1 MASVGFQAFAEA
13 FLNRTSDEIRKATEE
28 AQKYRDKL
36 SEDAEKGKTLVQRRR
51 AVADQAKGLANQ
63 ARANGATDAMIDA
76 ALAAGPTGL
85 TDLNANLA
93 KIRQTMGS
101 RWTPEAAQNAV
112 ELPEGFTG
120 IEGTLDE
127 KINATFGLKTS
138 GVGSTEAP
146 QRSFL
151 QKLFGAGDRQAIRA
165 EMDAE
170 ASHSG
175 MSTLDLTELAQ
186 QNEYQSLAGGTFMDF
201 VMPKVFN
208 PEDAT
213 SEVIAYNRIRDT
225 AMDTA
230 KTSQGYADLKAKL
243 DAAKSATPMPNT
255 PEARAQEQEIARLTE
270 QLNDYVRTA
279 GNQALESYVRDR
291 ASVFSGGGYLEA
303 MGNTIDKTFGIEGVA
318 AGIRNDVYGTPED
331 DTTVT
336 EDTPVKPIKPE
347 VIAAGV
353 EGAGGSV
360 VVQPKGGMTVEH
372 PSLKD
377 ISGSGSVTIE
387 TDEDNNPTGVTF
399 DLDGEEV
406 FSRDTRMIKH
416 VMSTVDRVRASERG
430 TIDVTTAGRDFTDV
444 APEDMPKIDPRMITD
459 EEVDK
464 LTREQLRAAGLKE
477 SELGQ
482 FLMFLPTGEERDRQV
497 EQITLKYN
505 ADPEAWYSVTVPGLN
520 LNRPMKV
527 KGSDMQYVP
536 DAAIARGYNNIAFS
550 EIAEG
555 QELPKKTWTKA
566 KIQRTYETFD
576 PVAAKEEESS
586 VDAATIAE
594 EVDSATPGT
603 PNDALSKTLENEN
616 DPTTQILQ
624 KHGFDIVKFLESE
637 GFTQEDSEEEI
648 AQGLTDWYANNSAN
662 LDLPS
667 YPRDQGPMIYALK
680 LLLKKD

>member
-13 FLNRTSDEIRKATEE
+13 FLNRTAEEIKKASDEAEE
-28 AQKYRDKL
+28 YRDKL
-36 SEDAEKGKTLVQRRR
+36 KEDAEKGKALVQRRR
-51 AVADQAKGLANQ
+51 AVRDQAKGLANQ

-76 ALAAGPTGL
+76 ALATGPTGL
-85 TDLNANLA
+85 TDLTASLA

-101 RWTPEAAQNAV
+101 RWTPEAAQNAIQ
-112 ELPEGFTG
+112 LPEGFTG

-127 KINATFGLKTS
+127 KLNATFGLKTS

-151 QKLFGAGDRQAIRA
+151 QSLFGAGNREAIRA
-165 EMDAE
+165 QLDAD
-170 ASHSG
+170 ASEGG

-186 QNEYQSLAGGTFMDF
+186 QNEYQSLAGGTFMNI

-208 PEDAT
+208 AEDAT

-225 AMDTA
+225 AMETA
-230 KTSQGYADLKAKL
+230 KTSEGYDALKAKL
-243 DAAKSATPMPNT
+243 EAAKGASVQPGT
-255 PEARAQEQEIARLTE
+255 PEAKAQAQEVARLTE

-279 GNQALESYVRDR
+279 GNTALESYVRDR

-331 DTTVT
+331 EA
-336 EDTPVKPIKPE
+336 EDPEAPVQPIKPE

-360 VVQPKGGMTVEH
+360 TMQPKGGMTVEH

-377 ISGSGSVTIE
+377 ISGTGSVTIE

-399 DLDGEEV
+399 DLDGEAV

-416 VMSTVDRVRASERG
+416 VMASVGRVRASERG
-430 TIDVTTAGRDFTDV
+430 TIDVTTAGRDFTGV

-464 LTREQLRAAGLKE
+464 LTRDQLRAAGLKE

-482 FLMFLPTGEERDRQV
+482 FLMFLPEGEERDRQV

-527 KGSDMQYVP
+527 KGSDLEYVP
-536 DAAIARGYNNIAFS
+536 DAAIARGYNNIEFA

-555 QELPKKTWTKA
+555 QELPKKTWTKG

-576 PVAAKEEESS
+576 PVAAKEEASS
-586 VDAATIAE
+586 VDMTTIAE
-594 EVDSATPGT
+594 EVDSATPGK
-603 PNDALSKTLENEN
+603 PNDTLAKTLENEN
-616 DPTTQILQ
+616 DPTTQILKQ
-624 KHGFDIVKFLESE
+624 HGMDIVKFLESE

-662 LDLPS
+662 MDLPS

>member
-13 FLNRTSDEIRKATEE
+13 FLNRTADEINKATD
-28 AQKYRDKL
+28 AAAKYRDELK
-36 SEDAEKGKTLVQRRR
+36 EQAEKGKATMQRRK
-51 AVADQAKGLANQ
+51 AVADQALGLVNQ
-63 ARANGATDAMIDA
+63 AKANGATDVMIDA

-85 TDLNANLA
+85 TDLTANLA
-93 KIRQTMGS
+93 KIRQSMGS
-101 RWTPEAAQNAV
+101 RWTPEAAQNAF
-112 ELPEGFTG
+112 ELPEGFEG
-120 IEGTLDE
+120 FEGTMEE
-127 KINATFGLKTS
+127 KIRSTFGMQMS
-138 GVGSTEAP
+138 GLGTTEAP

-151 QKLFGAGDRQAIRA
+151 QKMFGKDYREAVRA
-165 EMDAE
+165 DLDKEDYYNGASVMD
-170 ASHSG
+170 
-175 MSTLDLTELAQ
+175 LNELAS
-186 QNEYQSLAGGTFMDF
+186 QNEYQSLSGGTFMNF

-225 AMDTA
+225 AMETA

-243 DAAKSATPMPNT
+243 EKAKAASVQPNT
-255 PEARAQEQEIARLTE
+255 PEARAQAQEIARLTE
-270 QLNDYVRTA
+270 ELNDYVRSA
-279 GNQALESYVRDR
+279 GNTALEAYVRDR
-291 ASVFSGGGYLEA
+291 ASVFTGGGYLES

-318 AGIRNDVYGTPED
+318 AGIRNDIYGKPED
-331 DTTVT
+331 EAADP
-336 EDTPVKPIKPE
+336 EAPVQPIKPE
-347 VIAAGV
+347 IVASQV
-353 EGAGGSV
+353 EGAGGNV
-360 VVQPKGGMTVEH
+360 VMQPKGGMTVEH

-377 ISGSGSVTIE
+377 ISGTGSVTIE

-416 VMSTVDRVRASERG
+416 VMASVGRVRAAELG
-430 TIDVTTAGRDFTDV
+430 TIDVTTAGRDFTGV

-459 EEVDK
+459 EEVDQ
-464 LTREQLRAAGLKE
+464 LTRKQLRAAGLKE

-482 FLMFLPTGEERDRQV
+482 FLMFLPEGEERDRQV

-555 QELPKKTWTKA
+555 QELPKKTWTKS

-576 PVAAKEEESS
+576 PVAAKEEASS

-616 DPTTQILQ
+616 DPTTQILK
-624 KHGFDIVKFLESE
+624 KHGMDIIKFLESE

>member
-13 FLNRTSDEIRKATEE
+13 FLNRTAEGIDERVKE
-28 AQKYRDKL
+28 ADEYRDKL
-36 SEDAEKGKTLVQRRR
+36 KQQAEAGKALKAKRQAIVDR
-51 AVADQAKGLANQ
+51 AKGLVNQ
-63 ARANGATDAMIDA
+63 ARSNGATDAMIDA
-76 ALAAGPTGL
+76 ALASGPTGL
-85 TDLNANLA
+85 TDLTANLA
-93 KIRQTMGS
+93 KIRQTMGT
-101 RWTPEAAQNAV
+101 RWTPEAAQNAF
-112 ELPEGFTG
+112 ELPEGFEG
-120 IEGTLDE
+120 IEGSMDE
-127 KINATFGLKTS
+127 KLRSTFGLKLS
-138 GVGSTEAP
+138 GVGSTDAP
-146 QRSFL
+146 QRNFL
-151 QKLFGAGDRQAIRA
+151 ERVMGFDAKSAVRA
-165 EMDAE
+165 ELDKE
-170 ASHSG
+170 AMYDGASA
-175 MSTLDLTELAQ
+175 LDLTELAQ
-186 QNEYQSLAGGTFMDF
+186 QNEYTSLSGGTFMNF

-225 AMDTA
+225 AMETA
-230 KTSQGYADLKAKL
+230 TKSQGYIDLKAKL
-243 DAAKSATPMPNT
+243 ERAKAASVQPNT
-255 PEARAQEQEIARLTE
+255 PEAKAQAQEIARLTAE
-270 QLNDYVRTA
+270 LNDYVRTA

-291 ASVFSGGGYLEA
+291 ASVYTGGGYLES

-318 AGIRNDVYGTPED
+318 AGIRNDVYGMPED
-331 DTTVT
+331 EA
-336 EDTPVKPIKPE
+336 EDPDAPVQPIKPE

-360 VVQPKGGMTVEH
+360 TMQPKGGMTVEH

-399 DLDGEEV
+399 DLDGETV
-406 FSRDTRMIKH
+406 FSRDSRMIKH
-416 VMSTVDRVRASERG
+416 VMASVGRVRAAELG
-430 TIDVTTAGRDFTDV
+430 TIDVTTAGRDFTGV

-459 EEVDK
+459 EEVDQ
-464 LTREQLRAAGLKE
+464 LTRQQLRAAGLKE

-482 FLMFLPTGEERDRQV
+482 FLMFLPEGEERDRQV

-527 KGSDMQYVP
+527 KGSDLQYVP
-536 DAAIARGYNNIAFS
+536 DAAIARGYNNIEFA

-555 QELPKKTWTKA
+555 QELPKKTWTKG

-576 PVAAKEEESS
+576 PVAAKEEASS
-586 VDAATIAE
+586 IDAATIAE

-616 DPTTQILQ
+616 DPTTQILKQ
-624 KHGFDIVKFLESE
+624 HGMDIIKFLESE
-637 GFTQEDSEEEI
+637 GFTQADSEEEI